1 MATQTIEFD
10 YVAGQTL
17 TAKLFPID
25 SDTQSGTTQ
34 NAVEADNRDG
44 LYSVAFSDRA
54 AGQYVL
60 RVYAGASFVAAF
72 EYILA
77 VVTATY
83 RPADD
88 TETKAMGADVVA
100 AIAAAVKAQFATAP
114 AAASSG
120 SVLQN
125 LQSAQLRL
133 SRIYNDLLAS
143 PKPNYTVGG
152 DTYQW
157 SDYLAKI
164 GAELDSVT
172 KRIVA
177 MEGPFEVVSRAE

>member
-1 MATQTIEFD
+1 MATQTLEFD

-17 TAKLFPID
+17 TGKLFPID
-25 SDTQSGTTQ
+25 SDTQTGTTQ
-34 NAVEADNRDG
+34 NATEAANRDG
-44 LYSVAFSDRA
+44 LYSVAFNDVA

-60 RVYAGASFVAAF
+60 RIYSGAAFVASF

-77 VVTATY
+77 AVTATY

-88 TETKAMGADVVA
+88 TETKAMAADVVSQ
-100 AIAAAVKAQFATAP
+100 IVTAVRASFSVAP
-114 AAASSG
+114 AAPSSG
-120 SVLQN
+120 SALEN
-125 LQSAQLRL
+125 LRSAQLRL
-133 SRIYNDLLAS
+133 SGIYNDLLAS

-177 MEGPFEVVSRAE
+177 MEGPFEVVSQAE